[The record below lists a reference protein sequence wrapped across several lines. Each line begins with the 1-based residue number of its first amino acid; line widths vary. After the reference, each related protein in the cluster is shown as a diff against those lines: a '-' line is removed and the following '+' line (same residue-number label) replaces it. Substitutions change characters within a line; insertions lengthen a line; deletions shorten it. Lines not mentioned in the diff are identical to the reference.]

1 MCFNLFPWTLPTTF
15 FLCGSISQYW
25 GFALFHYDVFW
36 LKLCV
41 LWILLVLLWSVWHFW
56 TLSLCSSYLVFRKAT
71 CLTAI
76 VVVFLHFFL
85 TCFHFR
91 VNEKKKKVCVMQ
103 SWCACSVV
111 NSLYSTYFSFFLAIV
126 LSIMITTNA
135 ITIIS
140 KLMLWDSLSAAECF
154 SGALWELQSLHITV
168 QKCTWQCDK
177 SFHSAQVGGLL
188 LARCVCATVFV
199 HSMLHKHT
207 KAFKY
212 ETC

>member
-1 MCFNLFPWTLPTTF
+1 M
-15 FLCGSISQYW
+15 
-25 GFALFHYDVFW
+25 FALFHYDVFR
-36 LKLCV
+36 LGLCV
-41 LWILLVLLWSVWHFW
+41 LLILLVLLWSVWHFW
-56 TLSLCSSYLVFRKAT
+56 KLSLCSSYLVVGKAT
-71 CLTAI
+71 CLAAV
-76 VVVFLHFFL
+76 VVVFPCFFFF

-91 VNEKKKKVCVMQ
+91 VNEKKKNLHYAELACVFSSQ
-103 SWCACSVV
+103 FFVQ
-111 NSLYSTYFSFFLAIV
+111 YFFSFFLAIV

-140 KLMLWDSLSAAECF
+140 KLMLCDSLSAAECF
-154 SGALWELQSLHITV
+154 SGALWEFQSLHITV

-188 LARCVCATVFV
+188 SARCVRATVFV

-207 KAFKY
+207 KTFKY